1 MNLTNTFEDSV
12 VDSQD
17 RNYQQLKSEWTKI
30 NSEIRDRRGFGEGVS
45 PSFKLAKQTAEQNAK
60 LILAKKVESVH
71 FTTEVKDVLVKKI
84 KGRFHYL
91 VLLYPIL
98 DQPKFGGDAALF
110 VQPGDIYF

>member
-17 RNYQQLKSEWTKI
+17 RNYQQIKSEWSKI
-30 NSEIRDRRGFGEGVS
+30 NSDIRDRRGFGEGVS

-60 LILAKKVESVH
+60 TILTKKVENNH

-84 KGRFHYL
+84 KGRYHYI
-91 VLLYPIL
+91 VLLYPNL
-98 DQPKFGGDAALF
+98 DQPQFGSDAAAF
-110 VQPGDIYF
+110 VTPGDIYF